1 MKFGLFLIESPHRA
15 HVGPSGRHAAPGQ
28 GAALTSP
35 EYLGGLARFAEE
47 VGFDFVSFPE
57 HVVLPVD
64 YESRYPYQQY
74 EGGAFK
80 RYPYDETAFPE
91 PVTAL
96 TFVAAVTERLELG
109 TSVLILPQRNPVIL
123 AKQLAT
129 LDALSHGRVS
139 LTVGI
144 GWLREEFAAIGV
156 PWERRG
162 RRADEYIQALRTL
175 WRDEVSTF
183 QGETVSFER
192 IRCLPKPAQ
201 PDGPPIIVG
210 GHSLGAAR
218 RAGRL
223 GDGFMPLGLGGFGG
237 EDVTPLLEAWREAAA
252 AAGRDEAATE
262 LRMGAAPDLESVQR
276 VAERGAT
283 RIHFSFSAPS
293 LDEAKRELERIAN
306 EVIERF

>member
-15 HVGPSGRHAAPGQ
+15 HVGPGGRRAEPGSAAT
-28 GAALTSP
+28 LTAP
-35 EYLGGLARFAEE
+35 DYLGGLARFAEQA
-47 VGFDFVSFPE
+47 GFDFVSFPE

-64 YESRYPYQQY
+64 YGSRYPYQQY
-74 EGGAFK
+74 EGGDFK

-109 TSVLILPQRNPVIL
+109 TSVLILPQRNPVVL

-129 LDALSHGRVS
+129 LDALSRGRLS

-144 GWLREEFAAIGV
+144 GWFREEFAAIGV

-162 RRADEYIQALRTL
+162 RRADEYIQAMRTL
-175 WRDEVSTF
+175 WRDDVSTF
-183 QGETVSFER
+183 EGETVAFDR

-201 PDGPPIIVG
+201 PGGPPIFVG

-223 GDGFMPLGLGGFGG
+223 GDGFMPLGFGGYGG
-237 EDVTPLLEAWREAAA
+237 EDIVPLLDAWRAAA
-252 AAGRDEAATE
+252 AEAGRDTASME
-262 LRMGAAPDLESVQR
+262 LLMGSTPDLESVQR
-276 VAERGAT
+276 VAEHGAT
-283 RIHFSFSAPS
+283 RIHFSFQAPD
-293 LDEAKRELERIAN
+293 LDHAKRELERIAS
-306 EVIERF
+306 EVLQRF